1 MVDIQNMQEESYSIV
16 IVRGPYSSRDDNSYE
31 QLHAFV
37 EVMNE
42 ALPHLIIMVKSGSL
56 LEM

>member
-16 IVRGPYSSRDDNSYE
+16 VVRGPYSSRDDNSYE
-31 QLHAFV
+31 QLHAFI

-42 ALPHLIIMVKSGSL
+42 ALPHLIIMVQSDSFL
-56 LEM
+56 